1 MTSTLRQH
9 PLLLF
14 HLLTAKLLS
23 STNANTTTCE
33 RLTELTYTQSTAPSD
48 VSAILALIHKKINSD
63 VTNVM
68 GINVEWGGNEIH
80 RRVGERLV
88 RSSVTRLTSVNGEEQ
103 TVTQCFEVPFTILDV
118 DECTEVGEWGHA
130 CHETS
135 VCVNTDG
142 SYECVCPLL
151 SGGMGA
157 VLSNGQVADD
167 KFWMELEQQSRTS
180 WEVSYAT
187 SSQSSCPDQ
196 SSTFQCCDADGHSS
210 EGARCR
216 SNFHCPVDPCLH
228 HKCASNAQ
236 CRRET
241 PTSHP
246 QYSCICPEGT
256 MGNGMECM
264 KRDPIV
270 PKVKFDGVTAT
281 EETEML
287 LAKGLI
293 CGCAKPVIDV
303 CSGVKCDGELVK
315 MNLGRM
321 VVVFMTSAFVSSVFY
336 CS

>member
-270 PKVKFDGVTAT
+270 PKVKFDAVTAT

-315 MNLGRM
+315 IE
-321 VVVFMTSAFVSSVFY
+321 SW
-336 CS
+336 